1 MKSLIELQ
9 SVDSLIDSCLK
20 EISLIENE
28 INDNSRLM
36 AIQTKINQ
44 LEKNIDILNKA
55 LNQLNISIETNNS
68 KILSLETRL
77 YGGEITNNKQSEATV
92 IEIDLLK
99 SQTTEYEEKSLQC
112 IIKLE
117 PYENELKN
125 TSLIFE
131 SAKTK
136 KNDSKKQ
143 LQIKLE
149 NLYTQRTNLQEE
161 KSYLLNIVDKSYL
174 EKYLIIRKRKPNAVG
189 LTDKGIC
196 SACNVKLPTGELNSL
211 KQSTSISYC
220 KTCGAII
227 FYIS

>member
-9 SVDSLIDSCLK
+9 SVDLLMDSCLK
-20 EISLIENE
+20 EISFIENE
-28 INDNSRLM
+28 INDNSRLV

-44 LEKNIDILNKA
+44 LQKNIDILNKA
-55 LNQLNISIETNNS
+55 LNQLNISIETNNN

-77 YGGEITNNKQSEATV
+77 YGGEITNNKQSEATA

-131 SAKTK
+131 SAKTE
-136 KNDSKKQ
+136 KNDSKKH

-149 NLYTQRTNLQEE
+149 NLYSKRNTLQQEQ
-161 KSYLLNIVDKSYL
+161 SYLLKTVDKAYL
-174 EKYLIIRKRKPNAVG
+174 EKYLVIRKRKPNAVG
-189 LTDKGIC
+189 LTEKGIC
-196 SACNVKLPTGELNSL
+196 SACNVKLPTGELNLL
-211 KQSTSISYC
+211 KQSSTITYC

>member
-9 SVDSLIDSCLK
+9 SVDLLMDSCLK
-20 EISLIENE
+20 EISFIENE
-28 INDNSRLM
+28 INDNSRLV

-44 LEKNIDILNKA
+44 LQKNIDILNKA

-77 YGGEITNNKQSEATV
+77 YGGEITNNKQSEATA

-131 SAKTK
+131 SAKTE
-136 KNDSKKQ
+136 KNDSKKH

-149 NLYTQRTNLQEE
+149 NLYSKRNTLQQEQ
-161 KSYLLNIVDKSYL
+161 SYLLKTVDKAYL
-174 EKYLIIRKRKPNAVG
+174 EKYLVIRKRKPNAVG
-189 LTDKGIC
+189 LTEKGIC
-196 SACNVKLPTGELNSL
+196 SACNVKLPTGELNLL
-211 KQSTSISYC
+211 KQSSTISYC

>member
-9 SVDSLIDSCLK
+9 SVDLLMDSCLK
-20 EISLIENE
+20 EISFIENE
-28 INDNSRLM
+28 INDNSRLV

-44 LEKNIDILNKA
+44 LQKNIDILNKA
-55 LNQLNISIETNNS
+55 LNQLNISIETNNN

-77 YGGEITNNKQSEATV
+77 YGGEITNNKQSEATA

-131 SAKTK
+131 SAKTE
-136 KNDSKKQ
+136 KNDSKKH

-149 NLYTQRTNLQEE
+149 NLYSKRNTLQQEQ
-161 KSYLLNIVDKSYL
+161 SYLLKTVDKAYL
-174 EKYLIIRKRKPNAVG
+174 EKYLVIRKRKPNAVG
-189 LTDKGIC
+189 LTEKGIC
-196 SACNVKLPTGELNSL
+196 SACNVKLPTGELNLL
-211 KQSTSISYC
+211 KQSSTISYC

>member
-28 INDNSRLM
+28 INDNSRLV

-44 LEKNIDILNKA
+44 LEINIDILNKA

-77 YGGEITNNKQSEATV
+77 YGGEITNNKQSEATA

-131 SAKTK
+131 SAKTE
-136 KNDSKKQ
+136 KNDSKKH

-149 NLYTQRTNLQEE
+149 NLYSKRNTLQQEQ
-161 KSYLLNIVDKSYL
+161 SYLLKTVDKAYL
-174 EKYLIIRKRKPNAVG
+174 EKYLVIRKRKPNAVG
-189 LTDKGIC
+189 LTEKGIC
-196 SACNVKLPTGELNSL
+196 SACNVKLPTGELNLL
-211 KQSTSISYC
+211 KQSSTITYC

>member
-1 MKSLIELQ
+1 M
-9 SVDSLIDSCLK
+9 
-20 EISLIENE
+20 
-28 INDNSRLM
+28 RLM
-36 AIQTKINQ
+36 IIPVLLQYKQKSINFK
-44 LEKNIDILNKA
+44 KNIDILNKA

-77 YGGEITNNKQSEATV
+77 YGGEITNNKQSEATA

-131 SAKTK
+131 SAKTE
-136 KNDSKKQ
+136 KNDSKKH

-149 NLYTQRTNLQEE
+149 NLYSKRNTLQQEQ
-161 KSYLLNIVDKSYL
+161 SYLLKTVDKAYL
-174 EKYLIIRKRKPNAVG
+174 EKYLVIRKRKPNAVG
-189 LTDKGIC
+189 LTEKGIC
-196 SACNVKLPTGELNSL
+196 SACNVKLPTGELNLL
-211 KQSTSISYC
+211 KQSSTITYC

>member
-9 SVDSLIDSCLK
+9 SVDLLMDSCLK
-20 EISLIENE
+20 EISFIENE
-28 INDNSRLM
+28 INDNSRLV

-44 LEKNIDILNKA
+44 LQKNIDILNKA

-77 YGGEITNNKQSEATV
+77 YGGEITNNKQSEATA

-131 SAKTK
+131 SAKTE
-136 KNDSKKQ
+136 KNDSKKH

-149 NLYTQRTNLQEE
+149 NLYSKRNTLQQEQ
-161 KSYLLNIVDKSYL
+161 SYLFKTVDKAYL

-189 LTDKGIC
+189 LTEKGIC
-196 SACNVKLPTGELNSL
+196 SACNVKLPTGELNLL
-211 KQSTSISYC
+211 KQSSTISYC

>member
-9 SVDSLIDSCLK
+9 SVDLLMDSCLK
-20 EISLIENE
+20 EISFIENE
-28 INDNSRLM
+28 INDNSRLV

-44 LEKNIDILNKA
+44 LQKNIDILNKA

-77 YGGEITNNKQSEATV
+77 YGGEITNNKQSEATA

-117 PYENELKN
+117 PYENQLKN

-131 SAKTK
+131 SAKTE
-136 KNDSKKQ
+136 KNDSKKH

-149 NLYTQRTNLQEE
+149 NLYSKRNTLQQEQ
-161 KSYLLNIVDKSYL
+161 SYLLKTVDKAYL

-189 LTDKGIC
+189 LTEKGIC
-196 SACNVKLPTGELNSL
+196 SACNVKLPTGELNLL
-211 KQSTSISYC
+211 KQSSTISYC

>member
-28 INDNSRLM
+28 INDNSRLV

-131 SAKTK
+131 SAKTE
-136 KNDSKKQ
+136 KNDSKKH

-149 NLYTQRTNLQEE
+149 NLYSKRNTLQQEQ
-161 KSYLLNIVDKSYL
+161 SYLLKTVDKAYL

-189 LTDKGIC
+189 LTEKGIC
-196 SACNVKLPTGELNSL
+196 SACNVKLPTGELNLL
-211 KQSTSISYC
+211 KQSSTITYC

>member
-77 YGGEITNNKQSEATV
+77 YGGEITNNKQYEANV

-131 SAKTK
+131 SAKTE

-174 EKYLIIRKRKPNAVG
+174 DKYLIIRKRKPNAVG

>member
-1 MKSLIELQ
+1 M
-9 SVDSLIDSCLK
+9 DSCLK
-20 EISLIENE
+20 EISFIENE
-28 INDNSRLM
+28 INDNSRLV

-44 LEKNIDILNKA
+44 LQKNIDILNKA

-77 YGGEITNNKQSEATV
+77 YGGEITNNKQSEATA

-131 SAKTK
+131 SAKTE
-136 KNDSKKQ
+136 KNDSKKH

-149 NLYTQRTNLQEE
+149 NLYSKRNTLQQEQ
-161 KSYLLNIVDKSYL
+161 SYLLKTVDKAYL

-189 LTDKGIC
+189 LTEKGIC
-196 SACNVKLPTGELNSL
+196 SACNVKLPTGELNLL
-211 KQSTSISYC
+211 KQSSTISYC

>member
-28 INDNSRLM
+28 INDNSRLV

-55 LNQLNISIETNNS
+55 LNQLNISIEPNNS

-131 SAKTK
+131 SAKTE
-136 KNDSKKQ
+136 KNNSKKQ

-161 KSYLLNIVDKSYL
+161 KSYLLNIVDKS
-174 EKYLIIRKRKPNAVG
+174 
-189 LTDKGIC
+189 
-196 SACNVKLPTGELNSL
+196 
-211 KQSTSISYC
+211 
-220 KTCGAII
+220 
-227 FYIS
+227 

>member
-9 SVDSLIDSCLK
+9 SVDLLMDSCLK
-20 EISLIENE
+20 EISFIENE
-28 INDNSRLM
+28 INDNSRLV

-44 LEKNIDILNKA
+44 LQKNIDILNKA

-77 YGGEITNNKQSEATV
+77 YGGEITNNKQSEATA

-131 SAKTK
+131 SAKTE
-136 KNDSKKQ
+136 KNDSKKH

-149 NLYTQRTNLQEE
+149 NLYSKRNTLQQEQ
-161 KSYLLNIVDKSYL
+161 SYLLKTVDKAYL
-174 EKYLIIRKRKPNAVG
+174 EKYLVIRKRKPNAVG
-189 LTDKGIC
+189 LTEKGIC
-196 SACNVKLPTGELNSL
+196 SACNVKLPTGELNLL
-211 KQSTSISYC
+211 KQSSTITYC

>member
-9 SVDSLIDSCLK
+9 SVDLLMDSCLK
-20 EISLIENE
+20 EISFIENE
-28 INDNSRLM
+28 INDNSRLL

-44 LEKNIDILNKA
+44 LQKNIDILNKA

-77 YGGEITNNKQSEATV
+77 YGGEITNNKQSEATA

-131 SAKTK
+131 SAKTE
-136 KNDSKKQ
+136 KNDSKKH

-149 NLYTQRTNLQEE
+149 NLYSKRNTLQQEQ
-161 KSYLLNIVDKSYL
+161 SYLLKTVDKAYL

-189 LTDKGIC
+189 LTEKGIC
-196 SACNVKLPTGELNSL
+196 SACNVKLPTGELNLL
-211 KQSTSISYC
+211 KQSSTISYC

>member
-9 SVDSLIDSCLK
+9 SVDLLMDSCLK
-20 EISLIENE
+20 EISFIENE
-28 INDNSRLM
+28 INDNSRLV

-44 LEKNIDILNKA
+44 LQKNIDILNKA
-55 LNQLNISIETNNS
+55 LNQLNISIETNNN

-77 YGGEITNNKQSEATV
+77 YGGEITNNKQSEATA

-131 SAKTK
+131 SAKTE
-136 KNDSKKQ
+136 KNDSKKH

-149 NLYTQRTNLQEE
+149 NLYSKRNTLQQEQ
-161 KSYLLNIVDKSYL
+161 SYLLKTVDKAYL

-189 LTDKGIC
+189 LTEKGIC
-196 SACNVKLPTGELNSL
+196 SACNVKLPTGELNLL
-211 KQSTSISYC
+211 KQSSTISYC

>member
-1 MKSLIELQ
+1 MASQQPEGPQ
-9 SVDSLIDSCLK
+9 SIDVDDFWSKDKLSKQIPK
-20 EISLIENE
+20 F
-28 INDNSRLM
+28 
-36 AIQTKINQ
+36 K
-44 LEKNIDILNKA
+44 
-55 LNQLNISIETNNS
+55 NS

-77 YGGEITNNKQSEATV
+77 YGGEITNNKQSEATA

-131 SAKTK
+131 SAKTE
-136 KNDSKKQ
+136 KNDSKKH

-149 NLYTQRTNLQEE
+149 NLYSKRNTLQQEQ
-161 KSYLLNIVDKSYL
+161 SYLLKTVDKAYL

-189 LTDKGIC
+189 LTEKGIC
-196 SACNVKLPTGELNSL
+196 SACNVKLPTGELNLL
-211 KQSTSISYC
+211 KQSSTISYC

>member
-9 SVDSLIDSCLK
+9 SVDLLMDSCLK
-20 EISLIENE
+20 EISFIENE
-28 INDNSRLM
+28 INDNSRLV

-44 LEKNIDILNKA
+44 LQKNIDILNKA

-77 YGGEITNNKQSEATV
+77 YGGEITNNKQSEATA

-117 PYENELKN
+117 PYENQLKN

-131 SAKTK
+131 SAKTE
-136 KNDSKKQ
+136 KNDSKKH

-149 NLYTQRTNLQEE
+149 NLYSKRNTLQQEQ
-161 KSYLLNIVDKSYL
+161 SYLFKTVDKAYL

-189 LTDKGIC
+189 LTEKGIC
-196 SACNVKLPTGELNSL
+196 SACNVKLPTGELNLL
-211 KQSTSISYC
+211 KQSSTISYC

>member
-9 SVDSLIDSCLK
+9 SVDLLMDSCLK
-20 EISLIENE
+20 EISFIENE
-28 INDNSRLM
+28 INDNSRLV

-44 LEKNIDILNKA
+44 LQKNIDILNKA
-55 LNQLNISIETNNS
+55 LNQLNISIETNNN

-131 SAKTK
+131 SAKTE
-136 KNDSKKQ
+136 KNDSKKH

-149 NLYTQRTNLQEE
+149 NLYSKRNTLQQEQ
-161 KSYLLNIVDKSYL
+161 SYLLKTVDKAYL

-189 LTDKGIC
+189 LTEKGIC
-196 SACNVKLPTGELNSL
+196 SACNVKLPTGELNLL
-211 KQSTSISYC
+211 KQSSTISYC

>member
-9 SVDSLIDSCLK
+9 SVDLLMDSCLK
-20 EISLIENE
+20 EISFIENE
-28 INDNSRLM
+28 INDNSRLV

-44 LEKNIDILNKA
+44 LQKNIDILNKA
-55 LNQLNISIETNNS
+55 LNQLNISIETNNN

-136 KNDSKKQ
+136 KIDSKKQ

>member
-9 SVDSLIDSCLK
+9 SVDLLMDSCLK
-20 EISLIENE
+20 EISFIENE
-28 INDNSRLM
+28 INDNSRLV

-44 LEKNIDILNKA
+44 LQKNIDILNKA

-77 YGGEITNNKQSEATV
+77 YGGEITNNKQSEATA

-131 SAKTK
+131 SAKTE
-136 KNDSKKQ
+136 KNDSKKH

-149 NLYTQRTNLQEE
+149 NLYSKRNTLQQEQ
-161 KSYLLNIVDKSYL
+161 SYLLKTVDKAYL

-189 LTDKGIC
+189 LTEKGIC
-196 SACNVKLPTGELNSL
+196 SACNVKLPTGELNLL
-211 KQSTSISYC
+211 KQSSTISYC

>member
-1 MKSLIELQ
+1 M
-9 SVDSLIDSCLK
+9 
-20 EISLIENE
+20 
-28 INDNSRLM
+28 
-36 AIQTKINQ
+36 
-44 LEKNIDILNKA
+44 NKA

-77 YGGEITNNKQSEATV
+77 YGGEITNNKQSEATA

-131 SAKTK
+131 SAKTE
-136 KNDSKKQ
+136 KNDSKKH

-149 NLYTQRTNLQEE
+149 NLYSKRNTLQQEQ
-161 KSYLLNIVDKSYL
+161 SYLLKTVDKAYL

-189 LTDKGIC
+189 LTEKGIC
-196 SACNVKLPTGELNSL
+196 SACNVKLPTGELNLL
-211 KQSTSISYC
+211 KQSSTITYC

>member
-9 SVDSLIDSCLK
+9 SVDLLMDSCLK
-20 EISLIENE
+20 EISFIENE
-28 INDNSRLM
+28 INDNSRLV

-44 LEKNIDILNKA
+44 LQKNIDILNKA
-55 LNQLNISIETNNS
+55 LNQLNISIETNNN

-77 YGGEITNNKQSEATV
+77 YGGEITNNKQSEATA

-131 SAKTK
+131 SAKTE
-136 KNDSKKQ
+136 KNDSKKH

-149 NLYTQRTNLQEE
+149 NLYSKRNTLQQEQ
-161 KSYLLNIVDKSYL
+161 SYLLKTVDKAYL

-189 LTDKGIC
+189 LTEKGIC
-196 SACNVKLPTGELNSL
+196 SACNVKLPTGELNLL
-211 KQSTSISYC
+211 KQSSTITYC

>member
-9 SVDSLIDSCLK
+9 SVDLLMDSCLI
-20 EISLIENE
+20 EISFIENE
-28 INDNSRLM
+28 INDNSRLV

-44 LEKNIDILNKA
+44 LQKNIDILNKA

-77 YGGEITNNKQSEATV
+77 YGGEITNNKQSEATA

-131 SAKTK
+131 SAKTE
-136 KNDSKKQ
+136 KNDSKKH

-149 NLYTQRTNLQEE
+149 NLYSKRNTLQQEQ
-161 KSYLLNIVDKSYL
+161 SYLLKTVDKAYL

-189 LTDKGIC
+189 LTEKGIC
-196 SACNVKLPTGELNSL
+196 SACNVKLPTGELNLL
-211 KQSTSISYC
+211 KQSSTISYC

>member
-9 SVDSLIDSCLK
+9 SVDLLMDSCLK
-20 EISLIENE
+20 EISFIENE
-28 INDNSRLM
+28 INDNSRLV

-44 LEKNIDILNKA
+44 LQKNIDILNKA
-55 LNQLNISIETNNS
+55 LNQLNISIETNNN

-77 YGGEITNNKQSEATV
+77 YGGEITNNKQSEATP

-131 SAKTK
+131 SAKTE
-136 KNDSKKQ
+136 KNDSKKH

-149 NLYTQRTNLQEE
+149 NLYSKRNTLQQEQ
-161 KSYLLNIVDKSYL
+161 SYLLKTVDKAYL
-174 EKYLIIRKRKPNAVG
+174 EKYLVIRKRKPNAVG
-189 LTDKGIC
+189 LTEKGIC
-196 SACNVKLPTGELNSL
+196 SACNVKLPTGELNLL
-211 KQSTSISYC
+211 KQSSTITYC

>member
-9 SVDSLIDSCLK
+9 SVDLLMDSCLK
-20 EISLIENE
+20 EISFIENE
-28 INDNSRLM
+28 INDNSRLV

-44 LEKNIDILNKA
+44 LQKNIDILNKA

-77 YGGEITNNKQSEATV
+77 YGGEITNNKQSEATA

-131 SAKTK
+131 SAKTE
-136 KNDSKKQ
+136 KNDSKKH

-149 NLYTQRTNLQEE
+149 NLYSKRNTLQQEQ
-161 KSYLLNIVDKSYL
+161 SYLLKTVDKAYL

-189 LTDKGIC
+189 LTEKGIC
-196 SACNVKLPTGELNSL
+196 SACNVKLPTGELNLL
-211 KQSTSISYC
+211 KQSSTITYC

>member
-9 SVDSLIDSCLK
+9 SVDLLMDSCLK
-20 EISLIENE
+20 EISFIENE
-28 INDNSRLM
+28 INDNSRLV

-44 LEKNIDILNKA
+44 LQKNIDILNKA

-77 YGGEITNNKQSEATV
+77 YGGEITNNKQSEATA

-131 SAKTK
+131 SAKTE
-136 KNDSKKQ
+136 KNDSKKH

-149 NLYTQRTNLQEE
+149 NLYSKRNTLQQEQ
-161 KSYLLNIVDKSYL
+161 SYLLKTVDKAYL
-174 EKYLIIRKRKPNAVG
+174 EKYLIIRKRKPNGVG
-189 LTDKGIC
+189 LTEKGIC
-196 SACNVKLPTGELNSL
+196 SACNVKLPTGELNLL
-211 KQSTSISYC
+211 KQSSTISYC

>member
-9 SVDSLIDSCLK
+9 SIDLLMDSCLK
-20 EISLIENE
+20 EISFIENE
-28 INDNSRLM
+28 INDNSRLV

-44 LEKNIDILNKA
+44 LQKNIDILNKA

-77 YGGEITNNKQSEATV
+77 YGGEITNNKQSEATA

-131 SAKTK
+131 SAKTE
-136 KNDSKKQ
+136 KNDSKKH

-149 NLYTQRTNLQEE
+149 NLYSKRNTLQQEQ
-161 KSYLLNIVDKSYL
+161 SYLLKTVDKAYL

-189 LTDKGIC
+189 LTEKGIC
-196 SACNVKLPTGELNSL
+196 SACNVKLPTGELNLL
-211 KQSTSISYC
+211 KQSSTISYC

>member
-9 SVDSLIDSCLK
+9 SVDLLIDSCLK

-28 INDNSRLM
+28 INDNSRLV

-44 LEKNIDILNKA
+44 LQKNIDILNKS
-55 LNQLNISIETNNS
+55 LNQLNISIQTNNN
-68 KILSLETRL
+68 KILALETRL

-117 PYENELKN
+117 PFENELKN
-125 TSLIFE
+125 TFVIYE
-131 SAKTK
+131 SVKIEK
-136 KNDSKKQ
+136 DDSKKN

-149 NLYTQRTNLQEE
+149 NLYSKRNTLQEE
-161 KSYLLNIVDKSYL
+161 QSCLLKIIDKAYL

-189 LTDKGIC
+189 LTEKGIC
-196 SACNVKLPTGELNSL
+196 SACNVKLPTGELNLL
-211 KQSTSISYC
+211 KQSSTISYC

>member
-9 SVDSLIDSCLK
+9 SVDLLMDSCLK
-20 EISLIENE
+20 EISFIENE
-28 INDNSRLM
+28 INDNSRLV

-44 LEKNIDILNKA
+44 LQKNIDILNKA

-77 YGGEITNNKQSEATV
+77 YGGEITNNKQSEATA

-131 SAKTK
+131 SAKTE
-136 KNDSKKQ
+136 KNDSKKH

-149 NLYTQRTNLQEE
+149 NLYSKRNSLQQEQ
-161 KSYLLNIVDKSYL
+161 SYLLKTVDKAYL

-189 LTDKGIC
+189 LTEKGIC
-196 SACNVKLPTGELNSL
+196 SACNVKLPTGELNLL
-211 KQSTSISYC
+211 KQSSTISYC

>member
-9 SVDSLIDSCLK
+9 SVDLLMDSCLK
-20 EISLIENE
+20 EISFIENE
-28 INDNSRLM
+28 INDNSRLV

-44 LEKNIDILNKA
+44 LQKNIDILNKA

-77 YGGEITNNKQSEATV
+77 YGGEITNNKQSEATA

-117 PYENELKN
+117 PYENQLKN

-131 SAKTK
+131 SAKTEK
-136 KNDSKKQ
+136 KDSKKH

-149 NLYTQRTNLQEE
+149 NLYSKRNTLQQEQ
-161 KSYLLNIVDKSYL
+161 SYLLKTVDKAYL

-189 LTDKGIC
+189 LTEKGIC
-196 SACNVKLPTGELNSL
+196 SACNVKLPTGELNLL
-211 KQSTSISYC
+211 KQSSTISYC